1 MLYINNEL
9 IFEYDLNQLWYLFFR
24 RNTKKINDDT
34 LDEFIELEKE
44 LSKKQIR
51 LVANLKKL

>member
-51 LVANLKKL
+51 LVAKLKKL